1 MARGILRLGKH
12 RAFYLMALPGLVYYL
27 LFHYVP
33 MVGVVISFKDYSPI
47 DGLAGIFTSP
57 WVGLE
62 HFEKFFGSYFF
73 VRVFTNTIVI
83 SLLKLAFGFPAPIV
97 LALLINE
104 VKNRVFRRIVQTVSY
119 LPHFISWVI
128 VSSMIYLLASPS
140 FGIAGSVL
148 EWFGYREG
156 FYALSSN
163 DFFRGIL
170 VGSSIWKEIGWSSI
184 IYLAAISGINPEL
197 YESAMIDGASR
208 WKQVRHVTLP
218 SITNVISVLFI
229 LNVGGL
235 LDAGFEQIFLLYSPS
250 VYATADI
257 IDTYV
262 YREGLVTSNFS
273 FATAVGMFKSVIA
286 MALIVSANALARRL
300 EAENLW

>member
-1 MARGILRLGKH
+1 
-12 RAFYLMALPGLVYYL
+12 MALPGLVYYL

-250 VYATADI
+250 VYATSDI

-286 MALIVSANALARRL
+286 MALIVSANTLARRL

>member
-1 MARGILRLGKH
+1 MAI
-12 RAFYLMALPGLVYYL
+12 PGLVYYL

-62 HFEKFFGSYFF
+62 HFERFFDSYFF

-104 VKNRVFRRIVQTVSY
+104 VKNRAFRKIVQTVSY
-119 LPHFISWVI
+119 LPHFISWVM
-128 VSSMIYLLASPS
+128 VSSMIYLLTSPS
-140 FGIAGSVL
+140 FGIASGIL

-156 FYALSSN
+156 FYMLSSN
-163 DFFRGIL
+163 EFFRGIL
-170 VGSSIWKEIGWSSI
+170 VSSSIWKEIGWSSI

-208 WKQVRHVTLP
+208 WKQTLHVTLP

-235 LDAGFEQIFLLYSPS
+235 LDAGFEQILLLYSPS

-262 YREGLVTSNFS
+262 YREGLITSNYS
-273 FATAVGMFKSVIA
+273 FATAVGMFKSAIA
-286 MALIVSANALARRL
+286 MVLIVSANALARRL